1 MKTLILLLF
10 PLYVFSQEQYNF
22 SVSGSSRNSLTFEF
36 KTSKQKQSTIYGAGI
51 SVFRDKGN
59 KGADYT
65 GFITNLNNAY
75 ETIYAREGAIFFLIG
90 DKITNNLSCLFRFG
104 LGSRKIYIN
113 GKGIGTLPDELWY
126 VRKKDAEDILCGL
139 LFEYKIG
146 FTSIQAS
153 WDSFNSFGLGLGI
166 NFKNN
171 IK

>member
-1 MKTLILLLF
+1 MKKLIILILLPF
-10 PLYVFSQEQYNF
+10 TAFSQEQYNF
-22 SVSGSSRNSLTFEF
+22 SVSGSDRNSLTFEF

-51 SVFRDKGN
+51 SVFRNKGN

-65 GFITNLNNAY
+65 GFINNFNNAY

-90 DKITNNLSCLFRFG
+90 DKISDNFSCLFRFG

-113 GKGIGTLPDELWY
+113 GKGVGALPDELWY
-126 VRKKDAEDILCGL
+126 VRKKDAEEILCGL

-166 NFKNN
+166 NLK
-171 IK
+171 